1 MTALKTYIVSAILAI
16 VFNAQDTL
24 WATPNHPFWH
34 KGHYVE
40 ASALHAGDTIE
51 TFEGGYSRIQQII
64 PISGERRVYN
74 ITVAENS
81 NYYVGSRGVL
91 VHNDCF
97 LKRLT
102 DSPELMAR
110 IDALPDALK
119 GQFIQD
125 FYEAGE
131 DVIKVLRERPGC
143 VRAWEVL
150 IENPNIRKDISV
162 LTSSSKILDNPNI
175 ATIISKSDLQTTI
188 QKLAQKGVR
197 CRTCSGGNPAY
208 RYLDEILDD
217 LGYGA
222 VKFGDSYKSVITG
235 FKQGD
240 NFTEGAMWV
249 AEGVRKYPNEFPSNT
264 VFEFTEKTTAD
275 GIRRVDVKVTNDG
288 NSKDI
293 FYEFKS
299 VNDVPPTGFATQFV
313 KDMDLIDVTDLS
325 QLKWWFDGNKINN
338 LPKQQFLGQLHN
350 IESSLTSQVKN
361 NLISKYAP
369 GGTFDDVVDVV
380 DRSFNKI
387 FSIK

>member
-222 VKFGDSYKSVITG
+222 VKFGDSYKSVIAG

-249 AEGVRKYPNEFPSNT
+249 AEGVRKYPNEFPSIT
-264 VFEFTEKTTAD
+264 AFEFTERTTAD
-275 GIRRVDVKVTNDG
+275 GIRRVDVKANNV
-288 NSKDI
+288 

-299 VNDVPPTGFATQFV
+299 VKSVPPSGFAEQFI
-313 KDMDLIDVTDLS
+313 KDMDLPDVVDLS
-325 QLKWWFDGNKINN
+325 QLKWWFDRKKINN
-338 LPKQQFLGQLHN
+338 LPKQQFLDDLYN
-350 IESSLTSQVKN
+350 MMPAIPNEVRERLINKFAPKN
-361 NLISKYAP
+361 NQTLNGLMGELNDK
-369 GGTFDDVVDVV
+369 
-380 DRSFNKI
+380 FNNI
-387 FSIK
+387 FNIK